1 MRNKRFLKIVQVVS
15 SEPKLPVPPFRK
27 PPVLPK
33 LIENGFIRCENDVL
47 SANFPVFENA
57 VFETLSG
64 LLRPTA
70 EVASAC
76 MTEISDKAAAALS
89 ERAPAAVRDQSRP
102 MSRHC
107 QTPSQTRRYGM
118 SHLKSGGKRTAYR
131 PAGKDKSLYLRWKND
146 FITRP

>member
-15 SEPKLPVPPFRK
+15 GEPKLPVPPFRK

-76 MTEISDKAAAALS
+76 MTDISDKAAAALS
-89 ERAPAAVRDQSRP
+89 ERAPAAVPPLPKSITDSTLWHVSPEKRRKTDSLSSR
-102 MSRHC
+102 RK
-107 QTPSQTRRYGM
+107 G
-118 SHLKSGGKRTAYR
+118 
-131 PAGKDKSLYLRWKND
+131 
-146 FITRP
+146 